1 MVDVGKVAPQP
12 QEALLQLAVVLQ
24 GKVAEKSSNHG
35 TLLVG
40 QVRDVVQ
47 LVDVAQIGEDAV
59 GIGHVLVDVV
69 EVRQQQLAPAVEL
82 VQRLLHARTLA
93 ERLVQVA
100 HQLDGVGHH
109 QVRLLAEEVADGDV
123 GRAPEGL
130 AGQPRQ
136 VLVQKQRG
144 TLVGEY
150 HGDARQVGA
159 VLADDVL
166 GHIF

>member
-24 GKVAEKSSNHG
+24 GKVAEKAANHG
-35 TLLVG
+35 ALLVG

-82 VQRLLHARTLA
+82 VQ
-93 ERLVQVA
+93 
-100 HQLDGVGHH
+100 
-109 QVRLLAEEVADGDV
+109 
-123 GRAPEGL
+123 
-130 AGQPRQ
+130 
-136 VLVQKQRG
+136 
-144 TLVGEY
+144 
-150 HGDARQVGA
+150 
-159 VLADDVL
+159 
-166 GHIF
+166 